1 MKKLV
6 VILGIIFIGLSSFT
20 SVIDKTDK
28 VLVKQIYAMLDD
40 LPLEIEE
47 ELLVEVRLIIN
58 EQNRIKVLFVEAEDP
73 LVRKLIRKR
82 LDNNTLAIP
91 FKVKGAYRLPI
102 RIKV

>member
-58 EQNRIKVLFVEAEDP
+58 EQNRI
-73 LVRKLIRKR
+73 
-82 LDNNTLAIP
+82 
-91 FKVKGAYRLPI
+91 
-102 RIKV
+102 